1 MEQFFVV
8 YLLCVIIMMLPLIVI
23 LLRKDGFYN
32 HFAAI
37 LAISNF
43 VSIMLMLIG
52 FIDGRTSM
60 YIDISLSFTILS
72 FVSSVIVAKFMSGRG
87 GKKNG
92 D

>member
-1 MEQFFVV
+1 
-8 YLLCVIIMMLPLIVI
+8 MMLPLIVI
-23 LLRKDGFYN
+23 LLRKDGFYS

-60 YIDISLSFTILS
+60 YIDIALSFTILS